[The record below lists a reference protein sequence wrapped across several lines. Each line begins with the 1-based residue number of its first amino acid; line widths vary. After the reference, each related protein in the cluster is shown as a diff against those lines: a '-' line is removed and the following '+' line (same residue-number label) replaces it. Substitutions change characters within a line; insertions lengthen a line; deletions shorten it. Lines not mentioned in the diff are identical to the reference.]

1 MVTHIKDVKFNC
13 AFIGERDPATGMK
26 TECQCCD
33 CGTEE
38 KKITFT
44 GQDIFQHG
52 ICDECEKPLVKGS
65 YNSTSPYSK
74 DGVGDASNGNVH
86 FISGKVYQMM
96 FRLPLGVKH
105 DYTALSMD
113 IIVEGNFTHSYDND
127 LMIGFIDGADTA
139 WVAQRGDNGI
149 WFSIGKYL
157 SAGNSTVPLFHPS
170 SLGFEPQ
177 GSRASKYQVRITQT
191 NQGRGHTTIS
201 MDNNLDDGGVF
212 RKVGSWTKTGWKSTG
227 VGSDLHLCAFRDD
240 GNEVYEIN
248 KVHVHYKK
256 IQVE

>member
-1 MVTHIKDVKFNC
+1 MGKFNC
-13 AFIGERDPATGMK
+13 AFVGERDPDTGLK
-26 TECQCCD
+26 TRCQCCD

-38 KKITFT
+38 KKLTFT
-44 GQDIFQHG
+44 SEDIYKNG
-52 ICDECEKPLVKGS
+52 ICDECEKPIIQGV
-65 YNSTSPYSK
+65 YNSTSVNANN
-74 DGVGDASNGNVH
+74 GLADASNGNVH
-86 FISGKVYQMM
+86 FTSGKVYQMM

-157 SAGNSTVPLFHPS
+157 SSGNSTVPLFHPS
-170 SLGFEPQ
+170 SLGFEPR

-191 NQGRGHTTIS
+191 NQGRGRTTIS
-201 MDNNLDDGGVF
+201 MDNNLNDDGGVF
-212 RKVGSWTKTGWKSTG
+212 HKIGSWTKSGWKSTG
-227 VGSDLHLCAFRDD
+227 VGSDLHLCAFRNDD
-240 GNEVYEIN
+240 NEVYEI
-248 KVHVHYKK
+248 K
-256 IQVE
+256 